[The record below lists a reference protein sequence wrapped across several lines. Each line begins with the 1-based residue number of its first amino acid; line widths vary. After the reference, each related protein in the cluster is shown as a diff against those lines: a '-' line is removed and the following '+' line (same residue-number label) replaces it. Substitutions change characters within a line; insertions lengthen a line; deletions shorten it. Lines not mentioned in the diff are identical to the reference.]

1 MPVERDFVAD
11 LSFLVVNP
19 RIRRMRQHL
28 ALEIRFHVLAQRHVL
43 GVAQTGI
50 RQWLVF
56 ALALGAENDFA
67 LGVPLRP
74 LDRDGAVA
82 EIFVLENATDGHAVL
97 RHLFEIAENPR
108 DFLNVFGTQ
117 FLALAAETFPH
128 LLPEAAGVNQL
139 HLALARFRF
148 PVADNPDISADA
160 GVVKHIGRQAD
171 DGLDQVVFQNVAA
184 DFALAAARAAGEQRR
199 AIEHDAEPAAAVLG
213 RTHLGNQMQQK
224 QERAIADA
232 RQAGTEPAI
241 ESLLGKFLADDGFD
255 FFPFHAERRIG
266 EAVVKSFPMQTI
278 GGKRVAENNVGDV
291 LPLDEHVGLAN
302 GVGFWIQLLPIHDEP
317 GTGIQAGKMFARDA

>member
-1 MPVERDFVAD
+1 MRLLAFDVEHGGDPGFLEGAEQPGD
-11 LSFLVVNP
+11 LGDMLV
-19 RIRRMRQHL
+19 RQL
-28 ALEIRFHVLAQRHVL
+28 
-43 GVAQTGI
+43 
-50 RQWLVF
+50 
-56 ALALGAENDFA
+56 LALGAE
-67 LGVPLRP
+67 
-74 LDRDGAVA
+74 
-82 EIFVLENATDGHAVL
+82 
-97 RHLFEIAENPR
+97 
-108 DFLNVFGTQ
+108 
-117 FLALAAETFPH
+117 ALAH
-128 LLPEAAGVNQL
+128 LLPETAGVDQL
-139 HLALARFRF
+139 QPALAVGGFA
-148 PVADNPDISADA
+148 VGDDPDIGRDA
-160 GVVKHIGRQAD
+160 GVVEHVGRQAD
-171 DGLDQVVFQNVAA
+171 DRLDQIVLQQIAA
-184 DFALAAARAAGEQRR
+184 NLALAAARAAGEQRR